1 MGYRS
6 SSERRRQPKQIKEA
20 WDSEESQETIQ
31 NDEEKSRSR
40 AFGVK
45 RYISV
50 DRELHWLDNVEI
62 LRKATSRITLKEQS
76 K

>member
-40 AFGVK
+40 AVG
-45 RYISV
+45 I
-50 DRELHWLDNVEI
+50 
-62 LRKATSRITLKEQS
+62 
-76 K
+76 

>member
-6 SSERRRQPKQIKEA
+6 SIERRRQPKQIKEA

-31 NDEEKSRSR
+31 KDEEKSRSR
-40 AFGVK
+40 AFSVK
-45 RYISV
+45 IYISI
-50 DRELHWLDNVEI
+50 DRELHWLDNVKI
-62 LRKATSRITLKEQS
+62 LRKRTSRITLKQQS